1 MSSISVLTTI
11 IFKNPA
17 LAPNRA
23 SGGGGDSS
31 VGTGYGRAYTGANL
45 GRSFIEGNYT
55 YYAPSFH
62 MSYVYNFV

>member
-23 SGGGGDSS
+23 GGGGGDSS
-31 VGTGYGRAYTGANL
+31 VGTGYDWAYTGANL

-55 YYAPSFH
+55 YYAPQFH
-62 MSYVYNFV
+62 MSYVYNLV

>member
-23 SGGGGDSS
+23 GGGGGDSS

-45 GRSFIEGNYT
+45 GRSFIEGTYT
-55 YYAPSFH
+55 Y
-62 MSYVYNFV
+62 